1 MYGPLNRELI
11 KELKLLVLSAE
22 PAWSHT
28 NSHIILIQGILLS
41 VSLNNGGNAARE
53 RQMSLPVLAG
63 VSAWI
68 QRHRSLSGLL
78 RVCELPLELGWSKR
92 L

>member
-63 VSAWI
+63 VSA
-68 QRHRSLSGLL
+68 
-78 RVCELPLELGWSKR
+78 
-92 L
+92 

>member
-11 KELKLLVLSAE
+11 KEPKPLVLSAE

-41 VSLNNGGNAARE
+41 VSLNNGHSVARE

-63 VSAWI
+63 VSA
-68 QRHRSLSGLL
+68 
-78 RVCELPLELGWSKR
+78 
-92 L
+92 

>member
-41 VSLNNGGNAARE
+41 VSLNNGENATRGKTNE
-53 RQMSLPVLAG
+53 FTSFSR
-63 VSAWI
+63 VSA
-68 QRHRSLSGLL
+68 
-78 RVCELPLELGWSKR
+78 
-92 L
+92 